1 MKKLFPHVQN
11 ERTETEVDPDS
22 DNEQIQSL
30 VTPSEAYEALGVA
43 LEWLESLS
51 DIDIE
56 HLLLVKRWRDRAA
69 GARTYTQLSIR

>member
-1 MKKLFPHVQN
+1 M
-11 ERTETEVDPDS
+11 
-22 DNEQIQSL
+22 
-30 VTPSEAYEALGVA
+30 TPSEAYEDLGVA

-69 GARTYTQLSIR
+69 GARTYTQLSIRQFLNH